1 MKRAILIVILLPF
14 IATVNCFAFK
24 SDLPTDTIL
33 SRAMSAAEK
42 YNELVENYTA
52 EVYVRSYVETIR
64 KNFLY
69 KYTHLIPDFVLH
81 DPENE
86 DAVIETISDLRYEYP
101 NTYVQDIR
109 HVTGTLTKKKDIDL
123 IPFELLNI
131 NIYGETTNDESFFM
145 PIRFSTAK
153 YYRYTLYQSFTSNN
167 KEYYNIHFV
176 PIYENPKLL
185 KGSFIVEKG
194 TWRVIFFRGEGLDI
208 FSDFSFE
215 MTMGDEWVTNYLP
228 VNITIYQTAAYLGN
242 VLAGRHLASINYK
255 EIALRQFQQPKGSL
269 NISNSYKVRLDSVPL
284 HSDTLFWEKIR
295 PIPLQAREIDVIER
309 YHQQQI
315 TRENQ
320 RKTNDSL
327 GNNRMAQHMA
337 QRMVVNSSYR
347 YKSARFGYSGLLNP
361 LMLGYSS
368 RDGIT
373 YRQKFSFIADLKR
386 SRNIKVNAFAG
397 YMFRRKEFFT
407 DLTTTFNYEP
417 LRLGSA
423 TISLGIGNPTY
434 SSLFVDQIRDK
445 LENQGISFDDIS
457 LNYYK
462 DYYFKLFN
470 TFEAT
475 NGLLFQTGVDYH
487 IRKSKNNVTMLRSLT
502 LNGDPIGQLFGT
514 KCSFAPFIQVIW
526 TPEQYYR
533 FEGRQK
539 IYARSYYPTFK
550 VEFSRSLLD
559 VLGSTSQYNRIEL
572 DISQKIDFGLMHSFQ
587 YHIGVGK
594 FINQETE
601 YFADFVYF
609 SKNNFPENWDDG
621 LGGNFN
627 LLSRSLYNASDS
639 YLQGHIML
647 ESPFLILK
655 NIPFISD
662 FADKERLYLSQLHT
676 PQIKSYSELGYGIG
690 NRFFNAG
697 LFAAFH
703 KTRFEEI
710 GVRAAFEL

>member
-228 VNITIYQTAAYLGN
+228 VSITIYQTAAYLGN

-284 HSDTLFWEKIR
+284 RSDTLFWEKIR

-514 KCSFAPFIQVIW
+514 KHSFAPFIQVIW

>member
-1 MKRAILIVILLPF
+1 MKRSVIILILFLF
-14 IATVNCFAFK
+14 LAASNCFALT

-33 SRAMSAAEK
+33 NRAMSAAEK

-69 KYTHLIPDFVLH
+69 KHTHLIPNFVLH
-81 DPENE
+81 DPDHD

-101 NTYVQDIR
+101 NIYVQDIR
-109 HVTGTLTKKKDIDL
+109 HVTGTLTKKKEIDL

-131 NIYGETTNDESFFM
+131 NLYGETTNDETFFM

-153 YYRYTLYQSFTSNN
+153 YYRYTLYQHFSAND
-167 KEYYNIHFV
+167 KEYYNIHFA

-208 FSDFSFE
+208 FSNFSFE

-228 VNITIYQTAAYLGN
+228 VSITIYQKAAYLGN
-242 VLAGRHLASINYK
+242 ELASRHLASITYK
-255 EIALRQFQQPKGSL
+255 EIALRQIQQPVRSL
-269 NISNSYKVRLDSVPL
+269 NISDSYKVRLDSVPL
-284 HSDTLFWEKIR
+284 QSDSLFWEGKR
-295 PIPLQAREIDVIER
+295 PIPLQERERDVIRR
-309 YHQQQI
+309 YRQEQLI
-315 TRENQ
+315 REQ
-320 RKTNDSL
+320 KKRLDDSL
-327 GNNRMAQHMA
+327 GNNRIAQQMA

-347 YKSARFGYSGLLNP
+347 YKSTRFGYSGLLNP

-368 RDGIT
+368 RDGVT

-386 SRNIKVNAFAG
+386 SRNIRVNAFAG

-417 LRLGSA
+417 LLLGSA
-423 TISLGIGNPTY
+423 TFSIGNGNPTY
-434 SSLFVDQIRDK
+434 SSLFVDQIRERLK
-445 LENQGISFDDIS
+445 SQGITFDDIS
-457 LNYYK
+457 LKYYQ
-462 DYYFKLFN
+462 DYYLKLFN

-475 NGLLFQTGVDYH
+475 NGLLLQTGVDYH
-487 IRKSKNNVTMLRSLT
+487 IRKSKNNEVMFRSLT
-502 LNGDPIGQLFGT
+502 IDSNPISQLFGT
-514 KCSFAPFIQVIW
+514 KRSFAPFIRVSW
-526 TPEQYYR
+526 TPQQYYR

-539 IYARSYYPTFK
+539 IYARSDYPTFK

-572 DISQKIDFGLMHSFQ
+572 DISQKIDFGLMNSFH
-587 YHIGVGK
+587 YHFGAGK
-594 FINQETE
+594 FINQQTE

-609 SKNNFPENWDDG
+609 SKSNFPENWNDG

-627 LLSRSLYNASDS
+627 LLDRDLYNASDS

-647 ESPFLILK
+647 ESPFLLLK

-662 FADKERLYLSQLHT
+662 FADKERLYMSQLHT
-676 PQIKSYSELGYGIG
+676 PQIKSYTELGYGIG

-697 LFAAFH
+697 LFASFH

-710 GVRAAFEL
+710 GVRVAFGL

>member
-284 HSDTLFWEKIR
+284 RSDTLFWEKIR

-373 YRQKFSFIADLKR
+373 YRQKFSFMADLKR

-514 KCSFAPFIQVIW
+514 KRSFAPFIQVIW

>member
-1 MKRAILIVILLPF
+1 MKRAILIVILFPF
-14 IATVNCFAFK
+14 IATVNCYAFR
-24 SDLPTDTIL
+24 SGLPTDTIL
-33 SRAMSAAEK
+33 NRAMSAAEK

-69 KYTHLIPDFVLH
+69 KYTSLIPDFVLH
-81 DPENE
+81 DPHND

-101 NTYVQDIR
+101 NIFVQDIR

-167 KEYYNIHFV
+167 KEYYNIHFA

-228 VNITIYQTAAYLGN
+228 VTITIYQTAAYLGN

-255 EIALRQFQQPKGSL
+255 EIALRQFQQPKKSL

-284 HSDTLFWEKIR
+284 RSDSLFWEKIR
-295 PIPLQAREIDVIER
+295 PIPLQAREVDVINR
-309 YHQQQI
+309 YRQQQNI
-315 TRENQ
+315 RENQ
-320 RKTNDSL
+320 KKTNDSL
-327 GNNRMAQHMA
+327 GNNRMAQQMA
-337 QRMVVNSSYR
+337 QRMVVNSSYH
-347 YKSARFGYSGLLNP
+347 YKSTRFGYSGLLNP

-373 YRQKFSFIADLKR
+373 YRQRFSFMAALKR

-397 YMFRRKEFFT
+397 YMFRRTEFFT

-423 TISLGIGNPTY
+423 TFSLGIGNPTY

-445 LENQGISFDDIS
+445 LKNQGISFDDIS

-475 NGLLFQTGVDYH
+475 NGLLLQTGVDYH

-502 LNGDPIGQLFGT
+502 VDGDPIGQLFGT
-514 KCSFAPFIQVIW
+514 KRSFAPFIRVSW

-539 IYARSYYPTFK
+539 IYARSDYPTFK
-550 VEFSRSLLD
+550 VEFSRSIQDLM
-559 VLGSTSQYNRIEL
+559 GSTSQYNRIEL

-587 YHIGVGK
+587 YHIGAGK

-655 NIPFISD
+655 NIHFISD

-697 LFAAFH
+697 LFVAFH